1 MLAEAQLDWG
11 EMKGQRGS
19 LTQRQLK
26 ANAFNAA
33 NLRGFEEEAPVS
45 SVVLCGNFLALK
57 FVWEND
63 GFPIITYGDVIH
75 CAGSHAV
82 EI

>member
-1 MLAEAQLDWG
+1 
-11 EMKGQRGS
+11 MKGQRES
-19 LTQRQLK
+19 LTQSQLK
-26 ANAFNAA
+26 ENAFNAA
-33 NLRGFEEEAPVS
+33 DLRSFEEGALVS

-63 GFPIITYGDVIH
+63 EFPIITYGDVIH